1 MDSQTFYRQTMY
13 GIAFYLKQE
22 LDLVPNQ
29 NYAVRQTVDNPRTV
43 AVELAINPRYRS
55 AIISLR
61 EDLAMAAGLD
71 EDQALR
77 IVRGPSGTLIL
88 EIPKPAPLWFNIG
101 VDSLPPGEGLK
112 SAVGLD
118 QKRRPT
124 LINFANTV
132 TPHVLIAG
140 TTGSGKTNAEQLL
153 VRNLAFYNAP
163 DQVQLILVDVE
174 KRGIRWS
181 AFDRLAHL
189 AHPVVVDGDEARQV
203 MAWLVAEIDRRGR
216 TKRTTPRLFLFVDE
230 LQALVRDE
238 AAIAPLVRV
247 AQMGRE
253 FGVHLVAALQNPTKE
268 NIGHIDIKRNLAVR
282 LVGRVDDG
290 NAAHVATGQKGSGAE
305 QLTGAGDFLMVQP
318 GQTLQRMTVALLS
331 PADVAQLPQT
341 HHAQVQQLPLE
352 EVGDPERVL
361 EVSRGPGRPEDDY
374 DWPKIG
380 HLVGELADRGEI
392 NPHRARR
399 WFQIGLPKSNR
410 FLTAAEGVLSGL
422 RENGFEVVRLE
433 GAQQ

>member
-1 MDSQTFYRQTMY
+1 MY
-13 GIAFYLKQE
+13 GTAFYLKQE
-22 LDLVPNQ
+22 LDQIPSQ
-29 NYAVRQTVDNPRTV
+29 NYSVRQTVDNPRTV

-77 IVRGPSGTLIL
+77 IVRGPAGTLIL

-118 QKRRPT
+118 QKRRPS

-140 TTGSGKTNAEQLL
+140 TTGSGKSNAEQLL

-203 MAWLVAEIDRRGR
+203 MTWLVAEIDRRGQ
-216 TKRTTPRLFLFVDE
+216 TKRTTPRLFLFVGE

-238 AAIAPLVRV
+238 ATIAPMVRV
-247 AQMGRE
+247 APMGRE
-253 FGVHLVAALQNPTKE
+253 FGVHLV
-268 NIGHIDIKRNLAVR
+268 
-282 LVGRVDDG
+282 
-290 NAAHVATGQKGSGAE
+290 VARKPFA
-305 QLTGAGDFLMVQP
+305 
-318 GQTLQRMTVALLS
+318 
-331 PADVAQLPQT
+331 
-341 HHAQVQQLPLE
+341 
-352 EVGDPERVL
+352 
-361 EVSRGPGRPEDDY
+361 
-374 DWPKIG
+374 
-380 HLVGELADRGEI
+380 
-392 NPHRARR
+392 
-399 WFQIGLPKSNR
+399 
-410 FLTAAEGVLSGL
+410 SGL
-422 RENGFEVVRLE
+422 SASIRRRSFCRPRSRPMRWAWRSLPSAPTSSDRSE
-433 GAQQ
+433 